1 MWIIEHSTTPHD
13 VVTRFPTLGRN
24 PKKIQYL
31 SQPSSFPACHTKQ
44 PVSPSGPASVRNPL
58 PGGRKN
64 FLKPNAA
71 YAPRQIQLG
80 IELDFLEGRRKVRL
94 TKNRLPACKTRSS
107 SLAGIVSWLFAL
119 GSILS
124 FIASSLTLSKQTAY
138 QSCAASVA
146 EPHLENNF
154 HFPLDLFSEPCNN

>member
-13 VVTRFPTLGRN
+13 LVNSLSHCGTKSQKNTVRITALLLPSMPYKTTGLPIRPGFRTR
-24 PKKIQYL
+24 
-31 SQPSSFPACHTKQ
+31 PAT
-44 PVSPSGPASVRNPL
+44 R
-58 PGGRKN
+58 GRKN

-107 SLAGIVSWLFAL
+107 SLAGIGSWLFAL

-138 QSCAASVA
+138 QVLCRLRSRTS
-146 EPHLENNF
+146 
-154 HFPLDLFSEPCNN
+154 SRK